1 MTPSETVLFIRYV
14 RACCPQQA
22 IDEYTA
28 DAWHDVL
35 ACEPWLTLAEARDA
49 VVQIKRRQPFAD
61 VSEVIAQAKAARSQR
76 RELELAERGS
86 QPGRRALEIARAE
99 REKLPDPVRV
109 SELLAPFRRKDAS

>member
-1 MTPSETVLFIRYV
+1 MTPSETVLFIRYI

-28 DAWHDVL
+28 DAWNDVL
-35 ACEPWLTLAEARDA
+35 ACEPWLTLAEARAA

-61 VSEVIAQAKAARSQR
+61 VSEVIAQAKATRAQR
-76 RELELAERGS
+76 RETEAAEIAPR
-86 QPGRRALEIARAE
+86 PGRRALEVARAE

-109 SELLAPFRRKDAS
+109 SELLAPFRRRDAS

>member
-1 MTPSETVLFIRYV
+1 VTPSETVLFIRYV

-35 ACEPWLTLAEARDA
+35 ACEPWLTLAEARAA

-61 VSEVIAQAKAARSQR
+61 VSEVIAEAKAARRQR
-76 RELELAERGS
+76 RELEAAEIAPR
-86 QPGRRALEIARAE
+86 PGRRALEIARTE
-99 REKLPDPVRV
+99 RQKLPDPVRV
-109 SELLAPFRRKDAS
+109 AELLAPFRRRDTS